1 MNVLPSPGTEPD
13 LRRGYLILQMDGTW
27 RWERSYERL
36 SARLRGGFCP
46 NRGNR
51 ITGLN
56 AEGDKVR
63 LKLWRGPS
71 VTLQKPDRRKQA

>member
-1 MNVLPSPGTEPD
+1 
-13 LRRGYLILQMDGTW
+13 MDGIW

-36 SARLRGGFCP
+36 FVRLRGGFCL

-51 ITGLN
+51 IIGLN

-63 LKLWRGPS
+63 LKFWRGFL
-71 VTLQKPDRRKQA
+71 VIL